1 MPPPS
6 EDRLHLKEKAGFEA
20 IAFQA
25 RYEVYGSLEFIGEY
39 LALQLESAGESR
51 CAAILR
57 GWADTPNGMFAQAWV
72 SCTGRK
78 PLSTTG

>member
-1 MPPPS
+1 M
-6 EDRLHLKEKAGFEA
+6 EKAGFEA

-25 RYEVYGSLEFIGEY
+25 RYELYGSLEFIGEY
-39 LALQLESAGESR
+39 LALQLDSAGESR
-51 CAAILR
+51 HATTLR
-57 GWADTPNGMFAQAWV
+57 EWADIPNGMFAQTWV